1 MPTGYAAGMTDPE
14 KSRRL
19 VGVIGLGLMGT
30 AITGRLLELG
40 FLPVV
45 WNRSPDK
52 AVPLVAQGARW
63 SDNPLAECDRVII
76 SLFTSD
82 IVAEVLEQMGSALR
96 AGHYLID
103 TTTGEPD
110 AVLRLGQ
117 RLASQGVH
125 YCDAPISG
133 SSEQTRRGE
142 ATVLVGGD
150 AETLT
155 ACADLWPVLG
165 CQTHH
170 CGPLGSASRMKLVTN
185 LVLGLNRAALAE
197 GLAFARAMGVDPAAA
212 LGVLRASAA
221 QSKVMEVKGQ
231 KMVANDYSVQAR
243 LSQHRKD
250 VEIILREGTNRALG
264 LPLSEAHLLLLLQ
277 AEAEGLGG
285 LDNSAIAK
293 LWRIDS

>member
-1 MPTGYAAGMTDPE
+1 MPTGYAAGMTEPE

-52 AVPLVAQGARW
+52 ALPLVAQGARW

-110 AVLRLGQ
+110 VVLRLGQ
-117 RLASQGVH
+117 RLASRGVH
-125 YCDAPISG
+125 
-133 SSEQTRRGE
+133 
-142 ATVLVGGD
+142 
-150 AETLT
+150 
-155 ACADLWPVLG
+155 
-165 CQTHH
+165 
-170 CGPLGSASRMKLVTN
+170 
-185 LVLGLNRAALAE
+185 
-197 GLAFARAMGVDPAAA
+197 
-212 LGVLRASAA
+212 
-221 QSKVMEVKGQ
+221 
-231 KMVANDYSVQAR
+231 
-243 LSQHRKD
+243 
-250 VEIILREGTNRALG
+250 
-264 LPLSEAHLLLLLQ
+264 
-277 AEAEGLGG
+277 
-285 LDNSAIAK
+285 
-293 LWRIDS
+293 